1 MGGHRHL
8 AIPQNGILH
17 TNEHLMNSH
26 PVLKGHFSCVTRVG
40 DHSRFY
46 CSSYFYI
53 FPAFQYFI
61 SISVG

>member
-1 MGGHRHL
+1 MGGQWHL

-26 PVLKGHFSCVTRVG
+26 PVLKGHFSCVTRVAA
-40 DHSRFY
+40 HSMFY

-53 FPAFQYFI
+53 L
-61 SISVG
+61 SCNSVFYLN